1 MQPELE
7 LKLICGVLLEGIGV
21 GNVDDGAVVV
31 VVDVDVDAQSGINSM
46 VNSNHKITTQKQKM
60 QLFSLPPGFEPWSP
74 GTKK

>member
-31 VVDVDVDAQSGINSM
+31 VVDVDVDA
-46 VNSNHKITTQKQKM
+46 
-60 QLFSLPPGFEPWSP
+60 
-74 GTKK
+74 